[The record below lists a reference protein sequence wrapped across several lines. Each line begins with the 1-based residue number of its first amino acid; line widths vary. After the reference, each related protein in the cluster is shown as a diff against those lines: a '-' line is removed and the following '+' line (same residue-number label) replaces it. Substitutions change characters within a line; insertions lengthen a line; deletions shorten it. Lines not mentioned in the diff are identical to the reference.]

1 MSAMVGRGS
10 AFDGD
15 VRLGDV
21 GLGVGAHLGRHGA
34 GWYDYI

>member
-1 MSAMVGRGS
+1 MSAIMGPGS

-15 VRLGDV
+15 LWLGDV
-21 GLGVGAHLGRHGA
+21 GLGVGVHLGRHGA